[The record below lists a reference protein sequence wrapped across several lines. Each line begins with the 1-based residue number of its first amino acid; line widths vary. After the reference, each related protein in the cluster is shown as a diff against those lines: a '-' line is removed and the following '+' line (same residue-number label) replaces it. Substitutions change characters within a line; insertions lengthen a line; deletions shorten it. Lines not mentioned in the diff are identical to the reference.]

1 MKGKVPNINAM
12 SVNTSL
18 FAGINIAPPISLLIS
33 CNTEGCLFVAR
44 GAICFG

>member
-18 FAGINIAPPISLLIS
+18 FADINITPPHI
-33 CNTEGCLFVAR
+33 
-44 GAICFG
+44 AIN